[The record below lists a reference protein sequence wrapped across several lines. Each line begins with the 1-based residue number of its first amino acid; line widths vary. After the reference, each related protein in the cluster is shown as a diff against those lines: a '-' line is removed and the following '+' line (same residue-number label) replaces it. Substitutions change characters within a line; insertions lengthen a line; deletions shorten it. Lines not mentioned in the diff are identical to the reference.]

1 MRGGQ
6 CMIRIFYNFKEIINS
21 QITQLRPLLSIETLK
36 NAKQNY
42 RKSPS
47 IVVNGSECEFSN

>member
-1 MRGGQ
+1 
-6 CMIRIFYNFKEIINS
+6 MIRIFYNFKEIINS

-36 NAKQNY
+36 NTKQNY

-47 IVVNGSECEFSN
+47 IVVNGSECEVSN